1 MLKSLII
8 TIDGPAAAG
17 KGTLSKRVARAYGF
31 AHLDTGA
38 LYRAVGVS
46 VLRAGGD
53 PADAEAAARAARAL
67 RPDDGIL
74 NDPALRN
81 DEAAQA
87 ASKVAAVPAV
97 RAALLDFQ
105 RTFAATPPGGAP
117 GVVLDGRD
125 VGTVVCPNAD
135 AKLFVTASVEV
146 RAERRLKELRERG
159 IPAIPSDVLED
170 MKARDAR
177 DSQRTVAPL
186 LPAADAFV
194 LDTSALDADQ
204 AFAAA
209 TAFIGTKTGFGSKV

>member
-1 MLKSLII
+1 MGVII
-8 TIDGPAAAG
+8 AIDGPAAAG
-17 KGTLSKRVARAYGF
+17 KGTLSKRVAQAYGF

-38 LYRAVGVS
+38 LYRAVGVA

-67 RPDDGIL
+67 QPEDGIL
-74 NDPALRN
+74 NDPALRS

-87 ASKVAAVPAV
+87 ASKVAAVPEV

-105 RTFAATPPGGAP
+105 RAFAATPPGSAP
-117 GVVLDGRD
+117 GSVLDGRD

-186 LPAADAFV
+186 RPAADAFV

-209 TAFIGTKTGFGSKV
+209 TAFIGTKTGFGPKV

>member
-1 MLKSLII
+1 MPSLII
-8 TIDGPAAAG
+8 AIDGPAAAG
-17 KGTLSKRVARAYGF
+17 KGTLSKRIAQAYGF

-53 PADAEAAARAARAL
+53 PADAEAAAQAARAL

-87 ASKVAAVPAV
+87 ASKVAAVPEV

-105 RTFAATPPGGAP
+105 RAFAATPPGGAP
-117 GVVLDGRD
+117 GAVLDGRD

>member
-1 MLKSLII
+1 MGLVIA
-8 TIDGPAAAG
+8 IDGPAAAG
-17 KGTLSKRVARAYGF
+17 KGTLSKRVAQAYGF

-53 PADAEAAARAARAL
+53 PADAEAAAQAARAL

-97 RAALLDFQ
+97 RAALLEFQ

-117 GVVLDGRD
+117 GAVLDGRD

-209 TAFIGTKTGFGSKV
+209 TAFIGTKTGFGPKV